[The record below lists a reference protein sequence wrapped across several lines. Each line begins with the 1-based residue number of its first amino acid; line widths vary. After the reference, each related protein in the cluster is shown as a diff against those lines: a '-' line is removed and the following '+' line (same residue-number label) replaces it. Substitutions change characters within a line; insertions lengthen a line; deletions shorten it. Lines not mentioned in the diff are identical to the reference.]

1 MPKPLI
7 IGDSIGV
14 LLQQHSDGFDAD
26 AVVGRSPAQILRAVR
41 GIAAKHPDALR
52 GRDVILSTGAS
63 NNTQEVD
70 LAREQIKVLQ
80 QGGARVV
87 MVGVG
92 NRHDFVTADLNKK
105 LAQIAQ
111 EEHVVFTGALDPTT
125 LRRDHVH
132 PTTEGATSLMAKVM
146 QKFNDAPVHHPSAK
160 KRAGQHRHFDQ
171 MKLIEAQRVVA
182 GIATVTEIKDVQ
194 KALRDDGYDLGKFG
208 ANKDGV
214 DGVAKKFTRRAIAQ
228 AIKDLNT
235 PPSS

>member
-7 IGDSIGV
+7 VGDSIGV
-14 LLQQHSDGFDAD
+14 LLQQHSDGFDSD
-26 AVVGRSPAQILRAVR
+26 AVVGRSPTQILRAIR
-41 GIAAKHPDALR
+41 NIATKTPDALR

-63 NNTQEVD
+63 NNTQDVA
-70 LAREQIKVLQ
+70 LAREQIKVLKQ
-80 QGGARVV
+80 AGARVV

-92 NRHDFVTADLNKK
+92 NRQDFVAADINKN

-111 EEHVVFTGALDPTT
+111 DEHVVFTGALDPAT

-132 PTTEGATSLMAKVM
+132 PTKEGATALMAKVM
-146 QKFNDAPVHHPSAK
+146 QKFNEAPVHIPPAE

-182 GIATVTEIKDVQ
+182 GIATVAEIKDVQ

-214 DGVAKKFTRRAIAQ
+214 DGIAAKFTRRAITK
-228 AIKDLNT
+228 AIKDSHT